1 MVSSPSKLGPSTP
14 TRTRLWMSAARY
26 LAGKA
31 LTILV
36 TIFVGVFIT
45 MLIVNYPPGRG
56 AQPSKSPFEVRLE
69 SEIDRVVQS
78 MFYSGTIIVS
88 GSTEFEAQ
96 YEFLTNQLRA
106 EVGLDLPYWPRTL
119 LWTLKALTFNW
130 GELDSSFIQS
140 LGMGGSFETDVY
152 GNAVL
157 HYFPN
162 TLLLVGISYLL
173 VFLLG
178 MPLALYLARNYGSR
192 LDRLVTILSPISS
205 VPSWVFAI
213 LLITIFA
220 VQLRWLPVGG
230 MFDIFSRPRTP
241 VEYVLT
247 VGRHMIL
254 PVCALVLSLLFQLVY
269 AWRTFFIIYS
279 EEDYVELA
287 RAKGLDNKILERQY
301 ILRPALPYIIT
312 SFTTSLIGFWQLTV
326 ALESIFQWPGIGLLY
341 IEALPNYW
349 GESIAIGDL
358 MIVIQIVVVFAYLLG
373 ILVLIL
379 DIVYMLIDPRLHL
392 TPKNTP
398 SLNNARVKTK
408 TVSPARLFATARK
421 REKSL
426 DRARQI
432 NGQRERWVF
441 SPSKTLRA
449 AIDSIRGIQA
459 RSGLFFQELRR
470 YPSAIFGLTIILVLL
485 AGSLYAVLALPYEE
499 FGRSYNEDRVRGF
512 NLRPRVAAPSW
523 FNVFSTTPRLSTLIL
538 DESHMGAN
546 ISTSALDNGWTQK
559 TVTFTFEYPY
569 GEMPSDVFLYLDPT
583 YVEKFPFVS
592 MVWKTPDGRALNL
605 KPIGVGNAI
614 NYDFKDG
621 VQVHK
626 FLNSNPAW
634 KDWFVAEGQYPTP
647 AYQLLFAEP
656 GSTQP
661 ATQTGQYQLEIS
673 SIFFEENSDMN
684 PKLVLLGQV
693 YGLAGTDF
701 WRRDLV
707 VPLFWGMPFVLF
719 IGLLGTFITTLVA
732 IILPAIGVWYG
743 GWLDNLIQRLT
754 EVNMVLPGLA
764 IVVLTNLLFGVNV
777 WIVLGVIVVLNAFG
791 SPIKSFRSAFLQA
804 KEAPYIE
811 MARSY
816 GASDFRIITRYLV
829 PRILP
834 VFIPQLVTQVPSFI
848 FLEATLGFF
857 NINSHYPSWGRI
869 IYDGLAHGAI
879 YGSPFWV
886 LEPIFLLLLTG
897 LAFAMLGSALE
908 RILNPRI
915 ISDVPVIGNK
925 DDASQRKGWSSK
937 LKRRMIGGLIVAGLA
952 ITIFVPTI
960 QGKSLASFVIHFMD
974 ETRKLHSTN
983 AKPPLIP
990 TRTSLPATSTPT
1002 DIPASATKALSTL
1015 PAFTPTTSSPAA
1027 TTETSCIPNN
1037 PPAIARVL
1045 EIVDGNTIKVF
1056 VNDLVYVVRY
1066 IGVEAPQDDVNS
1078 IKVFRDNSE
1087 LVFRKDVTLIADAT
1101 DKDENGR
1108 LLRYV
1113 LVGDTF
1119 VNLQLLE
1126 DGWGKSVDVPPNSSC
1141 AQAFKAAE
1149 EIAMQSALGIWSI
1162 PTSSP

>member
-1 MVSSPSKLGPSTP
+1 MDVSQRAAAPVISTP
-14 TRTRLWMSAARY
+14 TRFRLFTSALKY

-31 LTILV
+31 LTILL

-45 MLIVNYPPGRG
+45 MLIVNYPSGTG
-56 AQPSKSPFEVRLE
+56 AEPNKSPFELRLE
-69 SEIDRVVQS
+69 SQIDLVVQNT
-78 MFYSGTIIVS
+78 FYSGTIVVS
-88 GSTEFEAQ
+88 SPAEFNAQ
-96 YEFLTNQLRA
+96 YELLTNQLRA
-106 EVGLDLPYWPRTL
+106 KAGLDLPYWPRNL
-119 LWTLKALTFNW
+119 LWTFNALTFNW
-130 GELDSSFIQS
+130 GELDLSFIET
-140 LGMGGSFETDVY
+140 LGMGAVETEAY

-157 HYFPN
+157 HYLPN

-192 LDRLVTILSPISS
+192 LDRLVTILSPVSS

-213 LLITIFA
+213 LLIALFA

-230 MFDIFSRPRTP
+230 MSDSFYTP
-241 VEYVLT
+241 KTPIETILMVAE
-247 VGRHMIL
+247 HMVL
-254 PVCALVLSLLFQLVY
+254 PVAALVLSLLFQLVY

-287 RAKGLDNKILERQY
+287 RAKGLDHKTLERQY

-349 GESIAIGDL
+349 GERISIGDL
-358 MIVIQIVVVFAYLLG
+358 MIVIQIVVIFAYLLG
-373 ILVLIL
+373 ILVFIL
-379 DIVYMLIDPRLHL
+379 DVVYALIDPRLHL
-392 TPKNTP
+392 TLKTSP
-398 SLNNARVKTK
+398 SLTNARVKAS
-408 TVSPARLFATARK
+408 SPTRLFAAARK
-421 REKSL
+421 KEKSP
-426 DRARQI
+426 DRAR
-432 NGQRERWVF
+432 RAKVPKERRVF
-441 SPSKTLRA
+441 SPSKSLGA
-449 AIDSIRGIQA
+449 AFDSIRGIQA
-459 RSGLFFQELRR
+459 RSALFFQELRR
-470 YPSAIFGLTIILVLL
+470 YPSAIFGLTIILILL
-485 AGSLYAVLALPYEE
+485 FGSLYAVLALPYEE
-499 FGRSYNEDRVRGF
+499 FGRSYNEDRVSGF

-523 FNVFSTTPRLSTLIL
+523 FNVFSVTPRLSTLIM
-538 DESHMGAN
+538 DESNAGASV
-546 ISTSALDNGWTQK
+546 STSALDNGWTQK

-569 GEMPSDVFLYLDPT
+569 GEMPSDVFLYLDPA

-621 VQVHK
+621 VQVPK

-634 KDWFVAEGQYPTP
+634 KEWFVTDGQYATP

-661 ATQTGQYQLEIS
+661 ETQTGEYQLEIS

-693 YGLAGTDF
+693 YGMAGTDF

-719 IGLLGTFITTLVA
+719 VGLLGTFITTLVA

-764 IVVLTNLLFGVNV
+764 IVVLTNLLFGVNIWV
-777 WIVLGVIVVLNAFG
+777 VLGMIVVLNAFG

-925 DDASQRKGWSSK
+925 DKAPQRKGWGSK
-937 LKRRMIGGLIVAGLA
+937 LNRRMIGGLIVAGLA

-960 QGKSLASFVIHFMD
+960 QGKSLASFVIHIMD

-983 AKPPLIP
+983 AKPPTIP

-1002 DIPASATKALSTL
+1002 EEPASATEAFFTL
-1015 PAFTPTTSSPAA
+1015 PAFTSTTPSPAA
-1027 TTETSCIPNN
+1027 TTQTSCIPEN
-1037 PPAIARVL
+1037 PPAFARVL
-1045 EIVDGNTIKVF
+1045 EIVDGSTVKVLM
-1056 VNDLVYVVRY
+1056 NDLVYVVRY
-1066 IGVEAPQDDVNS
+1066 IGVEAPQDDINA
-1078 IKVFRDNSE
+1078 IKAFRDNSE
-1087 LVFRKDVTLIADAT
+1087 LVFRKDVTLIADT
-1101 DKDENGR
+1101 LDKDANGR

-1113 LVGDTF
+1113 LVGETF

-1126 DGWGKSVDVPPNSSC
+1126 DGWAKAIDVPPDSSSC
-1141 AQAFKAAE
+1141 AQTFKAAE
-1149 EIAMQSALGIWSI
+1149 ELARQSALGIWAV